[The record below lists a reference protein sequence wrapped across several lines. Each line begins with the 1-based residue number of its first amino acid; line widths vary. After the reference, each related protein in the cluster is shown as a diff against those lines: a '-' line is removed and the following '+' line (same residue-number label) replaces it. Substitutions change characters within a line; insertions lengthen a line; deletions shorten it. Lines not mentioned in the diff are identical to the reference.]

1 MRLRFYSVIFL
12 GLLGSAASADPV
24 EFEQCKIRM
33 QQQASAHGISE
44 KTVEEVIPVLEY
56 QARVIELDQSQPE
69 FTQSFADYFAKRVSQ
84 KRIDQG
90 RELYTEFDDFLAE
103 LTRIYGVPGQY
114 LVSFWGLETNF
125 GSYLGGMPT
134 LDSLATLACDPRR
147 SEFFTTEFLLALEL
161 LEREN
166 LRADQMKG
174 SWAGAVGHTQFMP
187 SNYLKY
193 AIDGDGDGKIDLWG
207 SRRDALASGANF
219 LNQLGWQPEQRWGRE
234 VSLPADYDFAQTEQ
248 KRSLSDWRALGLRK
262 ADGGA
267 LPVVAGME
275 AQVFIPSGH
284 KGPVFLV
291 YDNFEVIMRWNR
303 STSYALS
310 VGHLADRIGGAGA
323 FAQSIPNDQPR
334 LRRTEV
340 IQLQELLIEKGFDSG
355 EPDGLLGPATRS
367 ALREFQISEGLVG
380 DGFPDKETLIQ
391 LGLTVL

>member
-44 KTVEEVIPVLEY
+44 KTVEEVIPMLEY

-90 RELYTEFDDFLAE
+90 RELYAEFNDFLTE
-103 LTRIYGVPGQY
+103 LTRVYGVPGQY

-219 LNQLGWQPEQRWGRE
+219 LSQLGWQREQRWGRE